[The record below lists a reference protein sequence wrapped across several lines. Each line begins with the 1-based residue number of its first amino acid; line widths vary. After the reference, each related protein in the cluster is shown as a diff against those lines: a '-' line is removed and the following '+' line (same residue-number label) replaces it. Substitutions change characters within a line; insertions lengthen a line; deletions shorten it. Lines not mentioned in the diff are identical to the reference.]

1 MDAEDFLHVHPD
13 YPIDIQ
19 GWTYPKRRFSMAEYC
34 SRRTVNQYALPSDTN
49 IQFFHTQLQFDV
61 FWGTLVDTNF
71 HKHQVID
78 WSFLLS
84 QSVMEGLI
92 PKFET
97 CGLYQFMG
105 QRTDFNEMAVKQFLA
120 TSEIDI
126 AEESITWMTGFK
138 RYSASFADFAAANSL
153 NYGTI
158 SAGVDLY
165 NEDNFEDFVQF
176 YEPARLGIP
185 RRFGET
191 AGLRHHPAVINKI
204 ARVTIL
210 PKSGDKSKIRDKFW
224 NIIHHIMNGEVMNIV
239 LFMMRQ
245 LNDLKMDKN
254 QNLAYAPYIMALI
267 KSKTRF
273 EGPCEIVHTPFRPF
287 KNEIGF
293 LTRPLT
299 PFPDDEEDPG
309 YEGGAAPNVEEQ
321 QMPPPPPPPQPQH
334 YWEPAPGYFD
344 PYFHN
349 MQQGLETHIDTRFEG
364 LMSHVDHRLDDMQS
378 RFDSNWDAL
387 NSEFSDFRD
396 QIHTNVTDPI
406 MSRLNNMQQSF
417 QDNMGAL
424 SSQFDNLSTTDNMH
438 DISQRQQQLQQ
449 DFGQF
454 SSLFD
459 TFSTHYY
466 NMHPPP
472 SDQ

>member
-1 MDAEDFLHVHPD
+1 MDAEDFPHVHPD

-153 NYGTI
+153 DYGTI
-158 SAGVDLY
+158 SAGLDLY
-165 NEDNFEDFVQF
+165 TEDNFEDFVQF

-224 NIIHHIMNGEVMNIV
+224 NIIQHIMNGEVMNIV

-287 KNEIGF
+287 KNEIGVGD
-293 LTRPLT
+293 L
-299 PFPDDEEDPG
+299 
-309 YEGGAAPNVEEQ
+309 
-321 QMPPPPPPPQPQH
+321 
-334 YWEPAPGYFD
+334 
-344 PYFHN
+344 
-349 MQQGLETHIDTRFEG
+349 
-364 LMSHVDHRLDDMQS
+364 
-378 RFDSNWDAL
+378 
-387 NSEFSDFRD
+387 
-396 QIHTNVTDPI
+396 
-406 MSRLNNMQQSF
+406 
-417 QDNMGAL
+417 
-424 SSQFDNLSTTDNMH
+424 
-438 DISQRQQQLQQ
+438 
-449 DFGQF
+449 F
-454 SSLFD
+454 SSAK
-459 TFSTHYY
+459 S
-466 NMHPPP
+466 
-472 SDQ
+472 